1 MRVNKYNV
9 DEKDTKF
16 SFKNFTR
23 ALKYLKKY
31 KKKLLIALVANL
43 FFTLLSL
50 FYTKIIQYGI
60 DHVVVKGEF
69 SDLLGLFSIS
79 FMIQIVVIIC
89 YKIKNDALVKVN
101 QNIVEDLKN
110 DLFSHLQYLPSEYYD
125 TRPHGKILVRL
136 TDYAENVSSL
146 ITNRLIDTILQL
158 ISLVLTLIF
167 MLLTSIK
174 LTIVTIIGVVILSL
188 IFNFTMR
195 VKRKYRLVQN
205 NKRSNMNA
213 YVLESLKGAD
223 TTKVFNRQ
231 EENERIHDKLTN
243 DFFSSIIKYLW
254 YGNITWS
261 STNII
266 SKIVEVLIYTI
277 GIFFLFPG
285 ISLGTI
291 VAMGTYSGKFW
302 NPIRNLFITMDD
314 FIESMTYLERIL
326 ETIDEPITITN
337 IDNPVRKEII
347 GDIKFK
353 DVVFSYNEDKVI
365 LDKVSFEVKPGQ
377 KIAIVGETGSGK
389 TTIANLMARFYDIN
403 AGEILIDDVDIK
415 SYDLN
420 TLRRQISIMQQDNYL
435 FTDTI
440 MNNLKY
446 GNSKMTDKD
455 VIKICKKLD
464 LDSWIN
470 EFDKGYY
477 TVLEN
482 HGNTLSD
489 GQRQLIS
496 YIRILINDPKILVLD
511 EATSKIDVKTES
523 IIQKKIN
530 ALLKDKTTITIA
542 HRLSTIVNSDII
554 MLIKDKKVYEIG
566 SHKELM
572 KKKGEYYKLFSS
584 QDNLI

>member
-1 MRVNKYNV
+1 MRVNKYDV
-9 DEKDTKF
+9 DERNTSF
-16 SFKNFTR
+16 SFKNLKR
-23 ALKYLKKY
+23 ALKYLKDY
-31 KKKLLIALVANL
+31 KKKLFIALIVSLAS
-43 FFTLLSL
+43 TLLTL
-50 FYTKIIQYGI
+50 IYAKLIQYGI
-60 DHVVVKGEF
+60 DNITNGWNFNGLVKLCLVGV
-69 SDLLGLFSIS
+69 S
-79 FMIQIVVIIC
+79 IQIGVILTI
-89 YKIKNDALVKVN
+89 KVKNDVLVKVN

-110 DLFSHLQYLPSEYYD
+110 DLFSHLQYLSSNYYD

-136 TDYAENVSSL
+136 TEYAESVSSL

-158 ISLVLTLIF
+158 ISLVLTIIF
-167 MLLTSIK
+167 MLITSVK
-174 LTIVTIIGVVILSL
+174 LTFITFIGVIILSL
-188 IFNFTMR
+188 IFNFTTKI
-195 VKRKYRLVQN
+195 KRKKKLKIN

-213 YVLESLKGAD
+213 YLYESLKGTD

-231 EENERIHDKLTN
+231 KENGAIHDGLT
-243 DFFSSIIKYLW
+243 DEYFESWCDYIV

-261 STNII
+261 STNIV
-266 SKIVEVLIYTI
+266 SNVVQVLIYTI
-277 GIFFLFPG
+277 GVFYLVPG

-291 VAMGTYSGKFW
+291 VAMGSYSSRFW
-302 NPIRNLFITMDD
+302 NPIRNLFVAMDD
-314 FIESMTYLERIL
+314 FIESVTYLERIL

-337 IDNPVRKEII
+337 IENPVKKEII

-403 AGEILIDDVDIK
+403 DGEILIDDIDIRN
-415 SYDLN
+415 YDLN

-446 GNSKMTDKD
+446 GNSKMSDEE

-464 LDSWIN
+464 LDNWIN

-511 EATSKIDVKTES
+511 EATSKIDIKTES

-530 ALLKDKTTITIA
+530 TLLKDKTTITIA
-542 HRLSTIVNSDII
+542 HRLSTIVNSDVI
-554 MLIKDKKVYEIG
+554 MLIKDKKIYEIG

-572 KKKGEYYKLFSS
+572 KKRKEYYKLFSS

>member
-1 MRVNKYNV
+1 MRVNKYDV
-9 DEKDTKF
+9 DERNTSF
-16 SFKNFTR
+16 SFKNLKR
-23 ALKYLKKY
+23 ALKYLKDY
-31 KKKLLIALVANL
+31 KKKLFISLIVSLAS
-43 FFTLLSL
+43 TLLTL
-50 FYTKIIQYGI
+50 IYAKLIQYGI
-60 DHVVVKGEF
+60 DNITKGWNFNGLVKLCLIG
-69 SDLLGLFSIS
+69 IS
-79 FMIQIVVIIC
+79 IQIGVILTI
-89 YKIKNDALVKVN
+89 KIKNDVLVKVN

-110 DLFSHLQYLPSEYYD
+110 DLFSHLQYLSSNYYD

-136 TDYAENVSSL
+136 TEYAESVSSL

-158 ISLVLTLIF
+158 ISLVLTVIF
-167 MLLTSIK
+167 MLITSVK
-174 LTIVTIIGVVILSL
+174 LTFITFIGVIILSL
-188 IFNFTMR
+188 IFNFTTKI
-195 VKRKYRLVQN
+195 KRKKKLKIN

-213 YVLESLKGAD
+213 YLYESLKGTD

-231 EENERIHDKLTN
+231 KENGAIHDGLT
-243 DFFSSIIKYLW
+243 DEFFESWCDYIV
-254 YGNITWS
+254 YGNLTWS

-266 SKIVEVLIYTI
+266 SNVVQVLIYTI
-277 GIFFLFPG
+277 GVFYLVPG

-291 VAMGTYSGKFW
+291 VAMGSYSSRFW
-302 NPIRNLFITMDD
+302 NPIRNLFVAMDD

-337 IDNPVRKEII
+337 IENPVRKKIT

-403 AGEILIDDVDIK
+403 DGEILIDDIDIRN
-415 SYDLN
+415 YDLN

-446 GNSKMTDKD
+446 GNSKMSDEE

-464 LDSWIN
+464 LDNWIN
-470 EFDKGYY
+470 EFEKGYY

-530 ALLKDKTTITIA
+530 TLLKDKTTITIA
-542 HRLSTIVNSDII
+542 HRLSTIVNSDVI
-554 MLIKDKKVYEIG
+554 MLIKDKRVYEIG

-572 KKKGEYYKLFSS
+572 KKRKEYYKLFSS

>member
-403 AGEILIDDVDIK
+403 AGEILIDDIDIRV
-415 SYDLN
+415 YDLN

>member
-403 AGEILIDDVDIK
+403 AGEILIDDVDIRV
-415 SYDLN
+415 YDLN

>member
-1 MRVNKYNV
+1 MRVNKYDV
-9 DEKDTKF
+9 DERNTNF
-16 SFKNFTR
+16 SFKNLKR
-23 ALKYLKKY
+23 ALKYLKDY
-31 KKKLLIALVANL
+31 KKKLFIALIVSL
-43 FFTLLSL
+43 VSTLLTL
-50 FYTKIIQYGI
+50 IYAKLIQYGI
-60 DHVVVKGEF
+60 DNIMSGWNFSGLVKLCLIG
-69 SDLLGLFSIS
+69 IS
-79 FMIQIVVIIC
+79 IQIGVILTI
-89 YKIKNDALVKVN
+89 KIKNDILVKVN

-110 DLFSHLQYLPSEYYD
+110 DLFSHLQYLSSKYYD

-136 TDYAENVSSL
+136 TEYAESVSSL

-158 ISLVLTLIF
+158 ISLVLTVIF
-167 MLLTSIK
+167 MLITSVK
-174 LTIVTIIGVVILSL
+174 LTFITFIGVIVLSL
-188 IFNFTMR
+188 IFNFTTKI
-195 VKRKYRLVQN
+195 KRKKKLKIN

-213 YVLESLKGAD
+213 YLYESLKGTD

-231 EENERIHDKLTN
+231 KENGAIHDGLT
-243 DFFSSIIKYLW
+243 DEYFESWCDYLV

-266 SKIVEVLIYTI
+266 SNVVQVLIYTI
-277 GIFFLFPG
+277 GVFYLVPG

-291 VAMGTYSGKFW
+291 VAMGSYSSRFW

-337 IDNPVRKEII
+337 INNPVKKEID
-347 GDIKFK
+347 GSIKFK
-353 DVVFSYNEDKVI
+353 DVVFSYNEEKVI

-403 AGEILIDDVDIK
+403 SGEILIDDIDIRV
-415 SYDLN
+415 YDLN

-446 GNSKMTDKD
+446 GNSKITDKD

-464 LDSWIN
+464 LDDWIN

-496 YIRILINDPKILVLD
+496 YIRILINNPKILVLD

-530 ALLKDKTTITIA
+530 TLLKGKTTITIA

-554 MLIKDKKVYEIG
+554 MLIKDKKVYEMG

-572 KKKGEYYKLFSS
+572 KMKGEYYKLFSS

>member
-1 MRVNKYNV
+1 MRVNKYDV
-9 DEKDTKF
+9 DERNTSF
-16 SFKNFTR
+16 SFKNLKR
-23 ALKYLKKY
+23 ALKYLKDY
-31 KKKLLIALVANL
+31 KKKLFIALIVSLAS
-43 FFTLLSL
+43 TLLTL
-50 FYTKIIQYGI
+50 IYAKLIQYGI
-60 DHVVVKGEF
+60 DNITNGWNFNGLVKLCLIG
-69 SDLLGLFSIS
+69 IS
-79 FMIQIVVIIC
+79 IQIGVILTI
-89 YKIKNDALVKVN
+89 KIKNDILVKVN

-110 DLFSHLQYLPSEYYD
+110 DLFSHLQYLSSKYYD

-136 TDYAENVSSL
+136 TEYAESVSSL

-158 ISLVLTLIF
+158 ISLVLTIIF
-167 MLLTSIK
+167 MLITSVK
-174 LTIVTIIGVVILSL
+174 LTFITFIGVIILSL
-188 IFNFTMR
+188 IFNFTTKI
-195 VKRKYRLVQN
+195 KRKKKLKIN

-213 YVLESLKGAD
+213 YLYESLKGTD

-231 EENERIHDKLTN
+231 KENGAIHDGLT
-243 DFFSSIIKYLW
+243 DEYFESWCDYIV

-266 SKIVEVLIYTI
+266 SNVVQVLIYTI
-277 GIFFLFPG
+277 GVFYLVPG

-291 VAMGTYSGKFW
+291 VAMGSYSSRFW
-302 NPIRNLFITMDD
+302 NPIRNLFVAMDD
-314 FIESMTYLERIL
+314 FIESITYLERIL

-337 IDNPVRKEII
+337 IENPVKKEII

-403 AGEILIDDVDIK
+403 DGEILIDDIDIK

-446 GNSKMTDKD
+446 GNSKMSDEE

-470 EFDKGYY
+470 EFEKGYY

-530 ALLKDKTTITIA
+530 TLLKDKTTITIA
-542 HRLSTIVNSDII
+542 HRLSTIVNSDVI
-554 MLIKDKKVYEIG
+554 MLIKDKRVYEMG

-572 KKKGEYYKLFSS
+572 NKRKEYYKLFSS

>member
-1 MRVNKYNV
+1 MRVNKYDV
-9 DEKDTKF
+9 DERNTSF
-16 SFKNFTR
+16 SFKNLKR
-23 ALKYLKKY
+23 ALKYLKDY
-31 KKKLLIALVANL
+31 KKKLFIALIVSLAS
-43 FFTLLSL
+43 TLLTL
-50 FYTKIIQYGI
+50 IYAKLIQYGI
-60 DHVVVKGEF
+60 DNITNGWNFNGLVKLCLIG
-69 SDLLGLFSIS
+69 IS
-79 FMIQIVVIIC
+79 IQIGVILTI
-89 YKIKNDALVKVN
+89 KIKNDILVKVN

-110 DLFSHLQYLPSEYYD
+110 DLFSHLQYLSSKYYD

-136 TDYAENVSSL
+136 TEYAESVSSL

-158 ISLVLTLIF
+158 ISLVLTIIF
-167 MLLTSIK
+167 MLITSVK
-174 LTIVTIIGVVILSL
+174 LTFITFIGVIILSL
-188 IFNFTMR
+188 IFNFTTKI
-195 VKRKYRLVQN
+195 KRKKKLKIN

-213 YVLESLKGAD
+213 YLYESLKGTD

-231 EENERIHDKLTN
+231 KENGSIHDGLTGEYFESWC
-243 DFFSSIIKYLW
+243 DYIV

-266 SKIVEVLIYTI
+266 SNVVQVLIYTI
-277 GIFFLFPG
+277 GVFYLVPG

-291 VAMGTYSGKFW
+291 VAMGSYSSRFW
-302 NPIRNLFITMDD
+302 NPIRNLFVATDD

-337 IDNPVRKEII
+337 IENPVKKEII

-403 AGEILIDDVDIK
+403 DGEILIDDIDIK

-446 GNSKMTDKD
+446 GNSKMSDEE

-464 LDSWIN
+464 LDNWIN
-470 EFDKGYY
+470 EFEKGYY

-530 ALLKDKTTITIA
+530 TLLKDKTTITIA
-542 HRLSTIVNSDII
+542 HRLSTIVNSDVI
-554 MLIKDKKVYEIG
+554 MLIKDKQVYEMG

-572 KKKGEYYKLFSS
+572 KKRKEYYKLFSS

>member
-1 MRVNKYNV
+1 MRVNKYDV
-9 DEKDTKF
+9 DERNTSF
-16 SFKNFTR
+16 SFKNLKR
-23 ALKYLKKY
+23 ALKYLKDY
-31 KKKLLIALVANL
+31 KKKLFIALIVSLAS
-43 FFTLLSL
+43 TLLTL
-50 FYTKIIQYGI
+50 IYAKLIQYGI
-60 DHVVVKGEF
+60 DNITNGWNFNGLVKLCLIG
-69 SDLLGLFSIS
+69 IS
-79 FMIQIVVIIC
+79 IQIGVILTI
-89 YKIKNDALVKVN
+89 KIKNDILVKVN

-110 DLFSHLQYLPSEYYD
+110 DLFSHLQYLSSKYYD

-136 TDYAENVSSL
+136 TEYAESVSSL

-158 ISLVLTLIF
+158 ISLVLTIIF
-167 MLLTSIK
+167 MLITSVK
-174 LTIVTIIGVVILSL
+174 LTFITFIGVIILSL
-188 IFNFTMR
+188 IFNFTTKI
-195 VKRKYRLVQN
+195 KRKKKLKIN

-213 YVLESLKGAD
+213 YLYESLKGTD

-231 EENERIHDKLTN
+231 KENGAIHDGLT
-243 DFFSSIIKYLW
+243 DEYFESWCDYIV

-266 SKIVEVLIYTI
+266 SNVVQVLIYTI
-277 GIFFLFPG
+277 GVFYLVPG

-291 VAMGTYSGKFW
+291 VAMGSYSSRFW
-302 NPIRNLFITMDD
+302 NPIRNLFVAMDD
-314 FIESMTYLERIL
+314 FIESITYLERIL

-337 IDNPVRKEII
+337 IENPVKKEII

-403 AGEILIDDVDIK
+403 DGEILIDDIDIRN
-415 SYDLN
+415 YDLN

-446 GNSKMTDKD
+446 GNSKMSDEE

-464 LDSWIN
+464 LDNWIN
-470 EFDKGYY
+470 EFEKGYY

-530 ALLKDKTTITIA
+530 TLLKDKTTITIA
-542 HRLSTIVNSDII
+542 HRLSTIVNSDVI
-554 MLIKDKKVYEIG
+554 MLIKDKRIYEIG

-572 KKKGEYYKLFSS
+572 NKRKEYYKLFSS

>member
-1 MRVNKYNV
+1 MRVNKYDV
-9 DEKDTKF
+9 DERNTSF
-16 SFKNFTR
+16 SFKNLKR
-23 ALKYLKKY
+23 ALKYLKDY
-31 KKKLLIALVANL
+31 KKKLFIALIVSLAS
-43 FFTLLSL
+43 TLLTL
-50 FYTKIIQYGI
+50 IYAKLIQYGI
-60 DHVVVKGEF
+60 DNITNGWNFNGLVKLCLIG
-69 SDLLGLFSIS
+69 IS
-79 FMIQIVVIIC
+79 IQIGVILTI
-89 YKIKNDALVKVN
+89 KIKNDILVKVN

-110 DLFSHLQYLPSEYYD
+110 DLFSHLQYLSSKYYD

-136 TDYAENVSSL
+136 TEYAESVSSL

-158 ISLVLTLIF
+158 ISLVLTIIF
-167 MLLTSIK
+167 MLITSVK
-174 LTIVTIIGVVILSL
+174 LTFITFIGVIILSL
-188 IFNFTMR
+188 TFNFTTKI
-195 VKRKYRLVQN
+195 KRKKKLKIN

-213 YVLESLKGAD
+213 YLYESLKGTD

-231 EENERIHDKLTN
+231 KENGAIHDGLT
-243 DFFSSIIKYLW
+243 DEYFESWCDYIV

-266 SKIVEVLIYTI
+266 SNVVQVLIYTI
-277 GIFFLFPG
+277 GVFYLVPG

-291 VAMGTYSGKFW
+291 VAMGSYSSRFW
-302 NPIRNLFITMDD
+302 NPIRNLFVAMDD
-314 FIESMTYLERIL
+314 FIESVTYLERIL

-337 IDNPVRKEII
+337 IENPVKKEII

-403 AGEILIDDVDIK
+403 DGEILIDDIDIK

-446 GNSKMTDKD
+446 GNSKMSDEE

-464 LDSWIN
+464 LDNWIN

-530 ALLKDKTTITIA
+530 TLLKDKTTITIA
-542 HRLSTIVNSDII
+542 HRLSTIVNSDVI
-554 MLIKDKKVYEIG
+554 MLIKDKRIYEMG

-572 KKKGEYYKLFSS
+572 NKRKEYYKLFSS

>member
-174 LTIVTIIGVVILSL
+174 LTIVTIIGVIILSL

-403 AGEILIDDVDIK
+403 SGEILIDDIDIRV
-415 SYDLN
+415 YDLN

>member
-1 MRVNKYNV
+1 MKVRLGYVALSKAMNDITTSSTITYTNYINKNYTVNKLLDVTKSNLDALKELLIYNV
-9 DEKDTKF
+9 
-16 SFKNFTR
+16 KNN
-23 ALKYLKKY
+23 
-31 KKKLLIALVANL
+31 IH
-43 FFTLLSL
+43 
-50 FYTKIIQYGI
+50 FY
-60 DHVVVKGEF
+60 
-69 SDLLGLFSIS
+69 
-79 FMIQIVVIIC
+79 
-89 YKIKNDALVKVN
+89 
-101 QNIVEDLKN
+101 
-110 DLFSHLQYLPSEYYD
+110 
-125 TRPHGKILVRL
+125 RL
-136 TDYAENVSSL
+136 TSK
-146 ITNRLIDTILQL
+146 
-158 ISLVLTLIF
+158 LVPLAT
-167 MLLTSIK
+167 
-174 LTIVTIIGVVILSL
+174 
-188 IFNFTMR
+188 
-195 VKRKYRLVQN
+195 Q
-205 NKRSNMNA
+205 
-213 YVLESLKGAD
+213 
-223 TTKVFNRQ
+223 
-231 EENERIHDKLTN
+231 
-243 DFFSSIIKYLW
+243 
-254 YGNITWS
+254 
-261 STNII
+261 
-266 SKIVEVLIYTI
+266 
-277 GIFFLFPG
+277 
-285 ISLGTI
+285 
-291 VAMGTYSGKFW
+291 
-302 NPIRNLFITMDD
+302 
-314 FIESMTYLERIL
+314 
-326 ETIDEPITITN
+326 
-337 IDNPVRKEII
+337 
-347 GDIKFK
+347 
-353 DVVFSYNEDKVI
+353 
-365 LDKVSFEVKPGQ
+365 DKVSFEVKPGQ

-403 AGEILIDDVDIK
+403 SGEILIDDIDIRV
-415 SYDLN
+415 YDLN

>member
-1 MRVNKYNV
+1 MRVNKYDV
-9 DEKDTKF
+9 DERNTSF
-16 SFKNFTR
+16 SFKNFKR
-23 ALKYLKKY
+23 ALKYLKDY
-31 KKKLLIALVANL
+31 KKKLLVALIASLVS
-43 FFTLLSL
+43 TLLSL
-50 FYTKIIQYGI
+50 IYAKLIQYGI
-60 DHVVVKGEF
+60 DNITAGWNFNGLVKLCLIG
-69 SDLLGLFSIS
+69 IS
-79 FMIQIVVIIC
+79 IQIGVILTI
-89 YKIKNDALVKVN
+89 KIKNDVLVKVN

-110 DLFSHLQYLPSEYYD
+110 DLFSHLQYLSSEYYD

-136 TDYAENVSSL
+136 TEYAESVSSL

-158 ISLVLTLIF
+158 ISLILTVIF
-167 MLLTSIK
+167 MLITSVRLTFI
-174 LTIVTIIGVVILSL
+174 TFIGVIILSL
-188 IFNFTMR
+188 IFNFTTKI
-195 VKRKYRLVQN
+195 KRKKKLNIN

-213 YVLESLKGAD
+213 YLYESLKGTD

-231 EENERIHDKLTN
+231 KENSVIHDGLT
-243 DFFSSIIKYLW
+243 DEYFESWCDYIV

-266 SKIVEVLIYTI
+266 SNVVQVAIYTI
-277 GIFFLFPG
+277 GVFYFFPG

-291 VAMGTYSGKFW
+291 VAMGSYSSRFW

-337 IDNPVRKEII
+337 IENPVKKEIT
-347 GDIKFK
+347 GNIKFK

-403 AGEILIDDVDIK
+403 DGEILIDDIDIK

-420 TLRRQISIMQQDNYL
+420 NLRRQISIMQQDNYL

-446 GNSKMTDKD
+446 GNSKMTDQD
-455 VIKICKKLD
+455 VIKMCKRLGLD
-464 LDSWIN
+464 GWIN
-470 EFDKGYY
+470 EFENGYY

-542 HRLSTIVNSDII
+542 HRLSTIVNSDVI
-554 MLIKDKKVYEIG
+554 MLIKDKKVYEMG
-566 SHKELM
+566 SHKDLM
-572 KKKGEYYKLFSS
+572 KMKGEYYKLFSS

>member
-1 MRVNKYNV
+1 MRVNKYDV
-9 DEKDTKF
+9 DERNTKF
-16 SFKNFTR
+16 SFKNFKR
-23 ALKYLKKY
+23 ALKYLKDY
-31 KKKLLIALVANL
+31 KKKLLIALIASL
-43 FFTLLSL
+43 ASTLLSL
-50 FYTKIIQYGI
+50 IYAKLIQYGI
-60 DHVVVKGEF
+60 DNITAGWNFSGLVKLCLVGVSIQVVG
-69 SDLLGLFSIS
+69 
-79 FMIQIVVIIC
+79 IVTI
-89 YKIKNDALVKVN
+89 KLKNDVLVKVN

-110 DLFSHLQYLPSEYYD
+110 DLFSHLQYLSSEYYD
-125 TRPHGKILVRL
+125 TKPHGKILVRL
-136 TDYAENVSSL
+136 TEYAESVSSL
-146 ITNRLIDTILQL
+146 ITNSLIDTILQL
-158 ISLVLTLIF
+158 ISLVLTVIF
-167 MLLTSIK
+167 MLITSVK
-174 LTIVTIIGVVILSL
+174 LTFITFIGVVILSL
-188 IFNFTMR
+188 IFNFTMKT
-195 VKRKYRLVQN
+195 KRKYKLKIN

-213 YVLESLKGAD
+213 YLYESLKGAD

-231 EENERIHDKLTN
+231 RENGIIHDNLT
-243 DFFSSIIKYLW
+243 DEYFETWCDSIV

-266 SKIVEVLIYTI
+266 SNVVQILIYTI
-277 GIFFLFPG
+277 GVFYLVPG

-291 VAMGTYSGKFW
+291 VAMGSYSSRFW
-302 NPIRNLFITMDD
+302 NPIRNLFVTMDD

-326 ETIDEPITITN
+326 ETIDEPITIKN
-337 IDNPVRKEII
+337 IENPVKKEII
-347 GDIKFK
+347 GDIKFN
-353 DVVFSYNEDKVI
+353 DVVFSYNEDKII
-365 LDKVSFEVKPGQ
+365 LDKVSFEIKPGE

-403 AGEILIDDVDIK
+403 DGDILIDDIDIK
-415 SYDLN
+415 AYDLN

-446 GNSKMTDKD
+446 GSFKMTDED
-455 VIKICKKLD
+455 VIKMCKKLD

-470 EFDKGYY
+470 EFEKGYY

-511 EATSKIDVKTES
+511 EATSKIDVKTEN

-530 ALLKDKTTITIA
+530 NLLKDKTTITIA
-542 HRLSTIVNSDII
+542 HRLSTIVNSDVI

-566 SHKELM
+566 SHKDLM

>member
-1 MRVNKYNV
+1 
-9 DEKDTKF
+9 
-16 SFKNFTR
+16 
-23 ALKYLKKY
+23 
-31 KKKLLIALVANL
+31 LI
-43 FFTLLSL
+43 
-50 FYTKIIQYGI
+50 GI
-60 DHVVVKGEF
+60 
-69 SDLLGLFSIS
+69 S
-79 FMIQIVVIIC
+79 IQIGVILTI
-89 YKIKNDALVKVN
+89 KIKNDILVKVN

-110 DLFSHLQYLPSEYYD
+110 DLFSHLQYLSSKYYD

-136 TDYAENVSSL
+136 TEYAESVSSL

-158 ISLVLTLIF
+158 ISLVLTVIF
-167 MLLTSIK
+167 MLITSVK
-174 LTIVTIIGVVILSL
+174 LTFITFIGVIVLRL
-188 IFNFTMR
+188 IFNFTTKI
-195 VKRKYRLVQN
+195 KRKKKLKIN

-213 YVLESLKGAD
+213 YLYESLKGTD

-231 EENERIHDKLTN
+231 KENGAIHDGLT
-243 DFFSSIIKYLW
+243 DEYFESWCDYLV

-266 SKIVEVLIYTI
+266 SNVVQVLIYTI
-277 GIFFLFPG
+277 GVFYLVPG

-291 VAMGTYSGKFW
+291 VAMGSYSSRFW

-337 IDNPVRKEII
+337 INNPVKKEID
-347 GDIKFK
+347 GSIKFK
-353 DVVFSYNEDKVI
+353 DVVFSYNEEKVI

-403 AGEILIDDVDIK
+403 SGEILIDDIDIRV
-415 SYDLN
+415 YDLN

-446 GNSKMTDKD
+446 GNSKITDKD

-464 LDSWIN
+464 LDDWIN

-496 YIRILINDPKILVLD
+496 YIRILINNPKILVLD

-530 ALLKDKTTITIA
+530 TLLKGKTTITIA

-554 MLIKDKKVYEIG
+554 MLIKDKKVYEMG

-572 KKKGEYYKLFSS
+572 KMKGEYYKLFSS

>member
-1 MRVNKYNV
+1 MRVNKYDV
-9 DEKDTKF
+9 DERNTSF
-16 SFKNFTR
+16 SFKNLKR
-23 ALKYLKKY
+23 ALKYLKDY
-31 KKKLLIALVANL
+31 KKKLFIALIVSLAS
-43 FFTLLSL
+43 TLLTL
-50 FYTKIIQYGI
+50 IYAKLIQYGI
-60 DHVVVKGEF
+60 DNITKDWNFNGLVKLCLIG
-69 SDLLGLFSIS
+69 IS
-79 FMIQIVVIIC
+79 IQIGVILTI
-89 YKIKNDALVKVN
+89 KIKNDVLVKVN

-110 DLFSHLQYLPSEYYD
+110 DLFSHLQYLSSKYYD

-136 TDYAENVSSL
+136 TEYAESVSSL

-158 ISLVLTLIF
+158 ISLVLTVIF
-167 MLLTSIK
+167 MLITSVK
-174 LTIVTIIGVVILSL
+174 LTFITFIGVIILSL
-188 IFNFTMR
+188 IFNFTTKI
-195 VKRKYRLVQN
+195 KRKKKLKIN

-213 YVLESLKGAD
+213 YLYESLKGTD

-231 EENERIHDKLTN
+231 KENGAIHDGLT
-243 DFFSSIIKYLW
+243 DEFFESWCDYIV

-266 SKIVEVLIYTI
+266 SNVVQVLIYTI
-277 GIFFLFPG
+277 GVFYLVPG

-291 VAMGTYSGKFW
+291 VAMGSYSSRFW
-302 NPIRNLFITMDD
+302 NPIRNLFVAMDD

-337 IDNPVRKEII
+337 IENPVRKKIT

-353 DVVFSYNEDKVI
+353 DVVFSYNEDKVV

-403 AGEILIDDVDIK
+403 DGEILIDDIDIRN
-415 SYDLN
+415 YDLN

-446 GNSKMTDKD
+446 GNSKMSDEE

-464 LDSWIN
+464 LDNWIN

-530 ALLKDKTTITIA
+530 TLLKDKTTITIA
-542 HRLSTIVNSDII
+542 HRLSTIVNSDVI
-554 MLIKDKKVYEIG
+554 MFIKDKRVYEMG

>member
-1 MRVNKYNV
+1 MRVNKYDV
-9 DEKDTKF
+9 DERNTSF
-16 SFKNFTR
+16 SFKNLKR
-23 ALKYLKKY
+23 ALKYLKDY
-31 KKKLLIALVANL
+31 KKKLFIALIVSLAS
-43 FFTLLSL
+43 TLLTL
-50 FYTKIIQYGI
+50 IYAKLIQYGI
-60 DHVVVKGEF
+60 DNITNGWNFNGLVKLCLIG
-69 SDLLGLFSIS
+69 IS
-79 FMIQIVVIIC
+79 IQIGVILTI
-89 YKIKNDALVKVN
+89 KIKNDILVKVN

-110 DLFSHLQYLPSEYYD
+110 DLFSHLQYLSSKYYD

-136 TDYAENVSSL
+136 TEYAESVSSL

-158 ISLVLTLIF
+158 ISLVLTIIF
-167 MLLTSIK
+167 MLITSVK
-174 LTIVTIIGVVILSL
+174 LTFITFIGVIILSL
-188 IFNFTMR
+188 IFNFTTKI
-195 VKRKYRLVQN
+195 KRKKKLKIN

-213 YVLESLKGAD
+213 YLYESLKGTD

-231 EENERIHDKLTN
+231 KENGAIHDGLT
-243 DFFSSIIKYLW
+243 DEYFESWCDYIV

-266 SKIVEVLIYTI
+266 SNVVQVLIYTI
-277 GIFFLFPG
+277 GVFYLVPG

-291 VAMGTYSGKFW
+291 VAMGSYSSRFW
-302 NPIRNLFITMDD
+302 NPIRNLFVAMDD
-314 FIESMTYLERIL
+314 FIESITYLERIL

-337 IDNPVRKEII
+337 IENPVKKEII

-403 AGEILIDDVDIK
+403 DGEILIDDIDIK

-446 GNSKMTDKD
+446 GNSKMSDEE

-464 LDSWIN
+464 LDNWIN

-530 ALLKDKTTITIA
+530 TLLKDKTTITIA
-542 HRLSTIVNSDII
+542 HRLSTIVNSDVI
-554 MLIKDKKVYEIG
+554 MLIKDKRVYEMG

-572 KKKGEYYKLFSS
+572 NKRKEYYKLFSS

>member
-1 MRVNKYNV
+1 MRVNKYDV
-9 DEKDTKF
+9 DERNTNF
-16 SFKNFTR
+16 SFKNLKR
-23 ALKYLKKY
+23 ALKYLKDY
-31 KKKLLIALVANL
+31 KKKLFIALIVSL
-43 FFTLLSL
+43 VSTLLTL
-50 FYTKIIQYGI
+50 IYAKLIQYGI
-60 DHVVVKGEF
+60 DNITSGWNFSGLVKLCLIG
-69 SDLLGLFSIS
+69 IS
-79 FMIQIVVIIC
+79 IQIGVILTI
-89 YKIKNDALVKVN
+89 KIKNDILVKVN

-110 DLFSHLQYLPSEYYD
+110 DLFSHLQYLSSKYYD

-136 TDYAENVSSL
+136 TEYAESVSSL

-158 ISLVLTLIF
+158 ISLVLTVIF
-167 MLLTSIK
+167 MLITSVK
-174 LTIVTIIGVVILSL
+174 LTFITFIGVIVLSL
-188 IFNFTMR
+188 IFNFTTKI
-195 VKRKYRLVQN
+195 KRKKKLKIN

-213 YVLESLKGAD
+213 YLYESLKGTD

-231 EENERIHDKLTN
+231 KENGAIHDGLT
-243 DFFSSIIKYLW
+243 DEYFESWCDYLV

-266 SKIVEVLIYTI
+266 SNVVQVLIYTI
-277 GIFFLFPG
+277 GVFYLVPG

-291 VAMGTYSGKFW
+291 VAMGSYSSRFW

-337 IDNPVRKEII
+337 INNPVKKEID
-347 GDIKFK
+347 GSIKFK
-353 DVVFSYNEDKVI
+353 DVVFSYNEEKVI

-389 TTIANLMARFYDIN
+389 TTIANLLARFYDIN
-403 AGEILIDDVDIK
+403 DGEILIDDIDIRN
-415 SYDLN
+415 YDLN

-446 GNSKMTDKD
+446 GNSKMSDED
-455 VIKICKKLD
+455 VIKMCKD
-464 LDSWIN
+464 LEIDDWIN

-496 YIRILINDPKILVLD
+496 YIRILINNPKILVLD

-523 IIQKKIN
+523 IIQKRIN
-530 ALLKDKTTITIA
+530 KLLKDKTAITIA
-542 HRLSTIVNSDII
+542 HRLSTIVNSDVI
-554 MLIKDKKVYEIG
+554 MLIKDKKVYEMG

-572 KKKGEYYKLFSS
+572 KMKGEYYKLFSS
-584 QDNLI
+584 QYNLI

>member
-1 MRVNKYNV
+1 MRVNKYDV
-9 DEKDTKF
+9 DERNTSF
-16 SFKNFTR
+16 SFKNLKR
-23 ALKYLKKY
+23 ALKYLKDY
-31 KKKLLIALVANL
+31 KKKLFIALIVSLAS
-43 FFTLLSL
+43 TLLTL
-50 FYTKIIQYGI
+50 IYAKLIQYGI
-60 DHVVVKGEF
+60 DNITNGWNFNGLVKLC
-69 SDLLGLFSIS
+69 LLGIS
-79 FMIQIVVIIC
+79 IQIGVILTI
-89 YKIKNDALVKVN
+89 KIKNDVLVKVN

-110 DLFSHLQYLPSEYYD
+110 DLFSHLQYLSSKYYD

-136 TDYAENVSSL
+136 TEYAESVSSL

-158 ISLVLTLIF
+158 ISLVLTIIF
-167 MLLTSIK
+167 MLITSVK
-174 LTIVTIIGVVILSL
+174 LTFITFIGVIILSL
-188 IFNFTMR
+188 IFNFTTKI
-195 VKRKYRLVQN
+195 KRKKKLKIN

-213 YVLESLKGAD
+213 YLYESLKGTD

-231 EENERIHDKLTN
+231 KENGAIHDGLT
-243 DFFSSIIKYLW
+243 DEYFESWCDYIV

-266 SKIVEVLIYTI
+266 SNVVQVLIYTI
-277 GIFFLFPG
+277 GVFYLVPG

-291 VAMGTYSGKFW
+291 VAMGSYSSRFW
-302 NPIRNLFITMDD
+302 NPIRNLFVAMDD
-314 FIESMTYLERIL
+314 FIESITYLERIL

-337 IDNPVRKEII
+337 IENPVKKEII

-365 LDKVSFEVKPGQ
+365 LDKVSFEVEPGQ

-403 AGEILIDDVDIK
+403 DGEILIDDIDIK

-446 GNSKMTDKD
+446 GNSKMSDEE

-464 LDSWIN
+464 LDNWIN

-530 ALLKDKTTITIA
+530 TLLKDKTTITIA
-542 HRLSTIVNSDII
+542 HRLSTIVNSDVI
-554 MLIKDKKVYEIG
+554 MLIKDKRVYEMG

-572 KKKGEYYKLFSS
+572 NKRKEYYKLFSS

>member
-213 YVLESLKGAD
+213 YVLESLKGSD

-403 AGEILIDDVDIK
+403 SGEILIDDIDIRV
-415 SYDLN
+415 YDLN

>member
-158 ISLVLTLIF
+158 ISLALTLIF

-174 LTIVTIIGVVILSL
+174 LTIVTIIGVIILSL

-403 AGEILIDDVDIK
+403 AGEILIDDVDIRV
-415 SYDLN
+415 YDLN